1 MRKKELPMENERS
14 NETRREML
22 EEIDQSARIEVTE
35 WEADFIDSILRQ
47 QKWTPRQISVI
58 DRILDNYL
66 PY

>member
-1 MRKKELPMENERS
+1 MENERS